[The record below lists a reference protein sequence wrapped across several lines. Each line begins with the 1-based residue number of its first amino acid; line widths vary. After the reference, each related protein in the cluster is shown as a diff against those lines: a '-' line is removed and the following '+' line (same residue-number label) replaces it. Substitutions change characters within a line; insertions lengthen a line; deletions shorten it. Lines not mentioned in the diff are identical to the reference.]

1 MVHLSHYDIS
11 RRLFKECGKIL
22 FLRNEF
28 FSFVPKKEKE
38 KEKTNKQMVWK
49 KKRVHGIF
57 THTIIA
63 NNLLLVANFL
73 LVALINCKPPA
84 FHVK

>member
-38 KEKTNKQMVWK
+38 KTNKQTLWK
-49 KKRVHGIF
+49 KKGSWDF
-57 THTIIA
+57 HTY
-63 NNLLLVANFL
+63 
-73 LVALINCKPPA
+73 
-84 FHVK
+84 HDS